1 MFATAA
7 TLALAV
13 APADANVNR
22 SALAVQTEPVLNQP
36 VFNDPL
42 GQQYPKT
49 AVVDQLV
56 NLIAATQAGGEI
68 NLAMHQWKHDSASGR
83 RVVEELKKAH
93 DERKVNVK
101 VILDAGSVSNPPE
114 SGDSRNYQADTRQA
128 LEGFLFADKSDSSWV
143 DMCPVDRGCL
153 AEKYLHNK
161 FAVFSNVVVKGVT
174 YPGVVFQSS
183 SNLHDWYTEQSYND
197 AYTLAASDV
206 NSTEYTIYQKYRSY
220 FADLSTGADSGA
232 ANPGYYKSYRAGE
245 YRADFYPHQ
254 TPTGT
259 VVDPMVKTLQNVKM
273 CSYPG
278 PTGPVATE
286 IRIAMM
292 SWTNPRLS
300 ITEELAR
307 LARLKCRITV
317 IGDTSVHKY
326 NTDVVK
332 ALNAYPTNIFFKQC
346 RPSDNEVLHTKVT
359 MIKGPYG
366 SEGTTPRV
374 FTGSANFTALPST
387 DDAQLMVMGFSTWEK
402 YQKWTDMIWSRC
414 R

>member
-22 SALAVQTEPVLNQP
+22 SALAVQTEPVLNEP

-42 GQQYPKT
+42 GRNYPQT

-56 NLIAATQAGGEI
+56 NLIAATQTGGEI
-68 NLAMHQWKHDSASGR
+68 NLAMHEWKHDSTSGG
-83 RVVEELKKAH
+83 RVVQELAKAH
-93 DERKVNVK
+93 NERKVNVK
-101 VILDAGSVSNPPE
+101 VILNAG
-114 SGDSRNYQADTRQA
+114 SGDSSSYQAATMQE
-128 LEGFLFADKSDSSWV
+128 LEKTLGIDADKSKSSWV
-143 DMCPVDRGCL
+143 DMCPAGRGCI
-153 AEKYLHNK
+153 AEGYLHNK
-161 FAVFSNVVVKGVT
+161 FAVFSNVAVRGVT

-183 SNLHDWYTEQSYND
+183 SNLHDWYTAQSYND

-220 FADLSTGADSGA
+220 FADLGKGADSAA

-278 PTGPVATE
+278 TTGPVATE

-292 SWTNPRLS
+292 SWTNPRLA

-317 IGDTSVHKY
+317 IGDTSPEKY
-326 NTDVVK
+326 NDAVVK
-332 ALNAYPTNIFFKQC
+332 ALKDYPTNIFFKQC
-346 RPSDNEVLHTKVT
+346 RPSANEVLHTKVT

-374 FTGSANFTALPST
+374 FTGSANFTALPAS

-414 R
+414 L